1 MDTLKRTKSLTDY
14 YLQDGASPQPQQ
26 EPTHA
31 VAYGFGKLLGWTV
44 MIGALVVFF
53 NVFGLALG
61 VIIILLCMIADKK

>member
-1 MDTLKRTKSLTDY
+1 MTNQAPKSFTDY
-14 YLQDGASPQPQQ
+14 YLQDGAPPQPKQ

-44 MIGALVVFF
+44 VIGALVAFF